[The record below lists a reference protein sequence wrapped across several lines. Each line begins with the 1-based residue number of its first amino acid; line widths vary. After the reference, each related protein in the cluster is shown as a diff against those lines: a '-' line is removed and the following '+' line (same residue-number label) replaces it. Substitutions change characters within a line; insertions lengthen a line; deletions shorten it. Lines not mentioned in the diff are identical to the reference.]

1 MMVKS
6 TLISLCLISFSF
18 TLVAQDSIQFSP
30 EDLHRIGKRWSKYHP
45 RAEVFLHNGDT
56 LIGQPINF
64 DMAELLLFSSDSL
77 PMDLEGKL
85 VSIPFADINKV
96 DLDRG
101 GPVTPGLTSGIIVG
115 ISAGIAIGFGFGSPG
130 AALILGNA
138 MGVLGGLAGKG
149 IHHTATIA
157 ELELDS
163 YRLNYNE
170 ELKKLH
176 EWSVFRDSIL
186 FTDDMNQLVV
196 HSAAIRRLYPRKH
209 LRISF
214 ALNWGFNTL
223 ENEMLDAVS
232 SSGLPSW
239 QYFRHTSMGFEYLDL
254 SWRFNNHWI
263 VGGGFMS
270 NYEYLASADYYSGF
284 EDGSPYFGYNYSVDI
299 TDYRIYMEYAISPV
313 NRFITERSEF
323 LVGGGFIISSPGSD
337 FWYNYMPDPATGV
350 TEAFGSHGPNAIFGF
365 QARAAGQYYLFR
377 NFSLSGGVEMNLYQ
391 NLHMPALE
399 LPNGE
404 TVLDAHVLNYSTVR
418 FKLGAHLY
426 F

>member
-1 MMVKS
+1 MKVKS
-6 TLISLCLISFSF
+6 TLISLSLIVFSF
-18 TLVAQDSIQFSP
+18 TLLAQEAIQFSP
-30 EDLHRIGKRWSKYHP
+30 KDLHYISKRWSKYHP

-64 DMAELLLFSSDSL
+64 DMAELQLFSSDSL
-77 PMDLEGKL
+77 PIDLEGKL

-96 DLDRG
+96 DLDKG
-101 GPVTPGLTSGIIVG
+101 GPVTLGLTSGIIVG

-130 AALILGNA
+130 AALILGNV

-149 IHHTATIA
+149 IHQTATIA

-176 EWSVFRDSIL
+176 EWSVFRDSII
-186 FTDDMNQLVV
+186 FTSDINQLVG
-196 HSAAIRRLYPRKH
+196 HSGAMRRLYPQKH

-223 ENEMLDAVS
+223 ENDMLDAVES
-232 SSGLPSW
+232 SDLPSW
-239 QYFRHTSMGFEYLDL
+239 QYFNHTNMGIEYLDL

-270 NYEYLASADYYSGF
+270 NYEYLASADYYYS
-284 EDGSPYFGYNYSVDI
+284 EYSAPYYNYSVDI
-299 TDYRIYMEYAISPV
+299 TDYRIYLEYAISPV

-323 LVGGGFIISSPGSD
+323 LVGGGFIISSPRSD
-337 FWYNYMPDPATGV
+337 FWYHYVPDPFTGV
-350 TEAFGSHGPNAIFGF
+350 TESYGSHGPNTLFGF
-365 QARAAGQYYLFR
+365 QARASGHFYLFR
-377 NFSLSGGVEMNLYQ
+377 NFSLSGGVEMNFYQ
-391 NLHMPALE
+391 NLEMPALE
-399 LPNGE
+399 LPTGE
-404 TVLDAHVLNYSTVR
+404 TVLGAHMLNYSTVR
-418 FKLGAHLY
+418 LKLGAHLY

>member
-1 MMVKS
+1 
-6 TLISLCLISFSF
+6 
-18 TLVAQDSIQFSP
+18 VAQDSIQFST

-45 RAEVFLHNGDT
+45 QAGVYMRNGDT
-56 LIGQPINF
+56 FNGQPVYF
-64 DMAELLLFSSDSL
+64 DMHELVLFPSDSL
-77 PMDLEGKL
+77 PVGLNGQL
-85 VSIPFADINKV
+85 VSIPFADIDKV

-115 ISAGIAIGFGFGSPG
+115 ITAGIAIGFGFGSPG
-130 AALILGNA
+130 AALILGNV

-163 YRLNYNE
+163 YRLNYKE
-170 ELKKLH
+170 ELEKLH
-176 EWSVFRDSIL
+176 EWSVFTDSII
-186 FTDDMNQLVV
+186 FTSDINQLVV
-196 HSAAIRRLYPRKH
+196 HSGAMRRLFPRKH

-223 ENEMLDAVS
+223 ENEMLDAVE

-239 QYFRHTSMGFEYLDL
+239 QYFGHTPLGFEYLDL
-254 SWRFNNHWI
+254 SWRFNKHWI
-263 VGGGFMS
+263 VGGGIMS
-270 NYEYLASADYYSGF
+270 NYMDLAYADFYSGY
-284 EDGSPYFGYNYSVDI
+284 EDGSPYLWYNYSVDI

-337 FWYNYMPDPATGV
+337 FLYSYVPDPATGF
-350 TEAFGSHGPNAIFGF
+350 TESFGSHGPSTIFGF
-365 QARAAGQYYLFR
+365 QARAACQYYLFR
-377 NFSLSGGVEMNLYQ
+377 SFSISGGVELNLYQ
-391 NLHMPALE
+391 NLHMPE
-399 LPNGE
+399 L
-404 TVLDAHVLNYSTVR
+404 VLPASEPGSEPVLGAHSLNYSTVR